1 LGVER
6 RLDRYYGE
14 ETDARQEGEIFRT
27 LSTKFFFTTRRAFH
41 SFSADG
47 IATKVA
53 TAPTD
58 PGGSRGRARWVSPII
73 GHALKEVIQ

>member
-1 LGVER
+1 MLGVDYRLAAIMER
-6 RLDRYYGE
+6 KP
-14 ETDARQEGEIFRT
+14 ARDKREKFRT
-27 LSTKFFFTTRRAFH
+27 LREKFFFTTRSALH

-53 TAPTD
+53 TALTD